1 MRRSTG
7 ITVTAVL
14 AFVGGG
20 FTVLVALGTALMSVL
35 MSNSRASY
43 ALPRS
48 FLLLAVV
55 YYSGA
60 AFWAIAT
67 GVGLLRLREW
77 SRISQLIFSTLLV
90 LGAIGT
96 VSVMF
101 FIHFPAPPTDA
112 NPAFTAQIMS
122 GVKVATVIFYGMLG
136 ALGAWW
142 LYYFNT
148 SSIRAQFRV
157 PRFIP
162 APAFSAATTPAFNVP
177 PGTPAD
183 SFILPPPA
191 TTSTRPVSISVIA
204 VLLLVGSAMMPLSLL
219 YRAPVLLFGFLV
231 SGWRAYV
238 IVALLGLANLAA
250 GVALL
255 KLKPWARI
263 LAICVVT
270 FSLLN
275 ILLTVFL
282 PGSQSRWDQAMQV
295 MINKWRMP
303 APITMPHL
311 PVWLMLLSAVPI
323 ALAELYFLITQKP
336 AFSTQPQNHLSA
348 Q

>member
-1 MRRSTG
+1 MERSTG

-20 FTVLVALGTALMSVL
+20 FTVLLALGTALMAGL
-35 MSNSRASY
+35 MSKSLASP

-96 VSVMF
+96 VAVMF
-101 FIHFPAPPTDA
+101 FIHFPAPPNDA

-122 GVKVATVIFYGMLG
+122 GVKAATIIFYGMLG
-136 ALGAWW
+136 VLGVWW

-148 SSIRAQFRV
+148 SLIRAQFRA
-157 PRFIP
+157 PRFIS
-162 APAFSAATTPAFNVP
+162 APAFSAATMPAFNVP
-177 PGTPAD
+177 LGTPPG

-191 TTSTRPVSISVIA
+191 TASTRPVSISVIA
-204 VLLLVGSAMMPLSLL
+204 VLLLVGSASLPFSLL

-231 SGWRAYV
+231 SGWRAYL
-238 IVALLGLANLAA
+238 IVAVLGLANLAA
-250 GVALL
+250 GVGLL

-263 LAICVVT
+263 LAICIVI
-270 FSLLN
+270 FSMLN

-282 PGSQSRWDQAMQV
+282 SGSQSRWDQAMEV
-295 MINKWRMP
+295 MINKLGMP
-303 APITMPHL
+303 ATITMPHL
-311 PVWLMLLSAVPI
+311 PVWLMLLSAIPI
-323 ALAELYFLITQKP
+323 AFAELYFLITQKP
-336 AFSTQPQNHLSA
+336 AFSTQPQNHLPA